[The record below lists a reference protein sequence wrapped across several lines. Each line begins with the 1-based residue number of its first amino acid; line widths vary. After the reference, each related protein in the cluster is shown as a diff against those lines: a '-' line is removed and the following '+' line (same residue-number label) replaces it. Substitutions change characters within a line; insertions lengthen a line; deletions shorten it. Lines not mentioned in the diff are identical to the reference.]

1 MQNQR
6 KTRWYGWCMAGLLLL
21 TGASR
26 GTEVAP
32 APQPENKGVLEEKLG
47 GKDRILAYLSTDK
60 PIYRAGETV
69 YFRGVLLDAK
79 TNIPASFENRPP
91 QVSLVLKGPKGDIV
105 ARLTSTAVANTSG
118 LSWTVPAGQAGGEY
132 TATLTANG
140 CAPAERKFDIR
151 AYNPPRLKTQIE
163 FVRKGYGPGDTVQ
176 GVVNVKRAEGG
187 IPAGAKVTAIARVD
201 GAEVARLEN
210 LAVDAQGNC
219 AAEFKLPPAIE
230 VGDGTLAFRIE
241 DGGVIETAS
250 KTIPILAQNLDIAF
264 YPEGGDL
271 IEGLPCR
278 VYVQARRP
286 DGKPAD
292 VEGKVCP
299 LGETGELL
307 DVSKP
312 MPRLKTSHEGRGVL
326 FHRGGNPYPFFTPTP
341 ESTYALVL
349 TKPSGIKKIFRLPA
363 VKKTGATLRANKE
376 SYPYDSPISLT
387 VFSTADSAA
396 AKVTLCKRETEIVS
410 ATVEPGKETTLLLDA
425 KDYEGVLI
433 ATVWDAQ
440 GKPLAERLVFRQ
452 PKFAVNIKITPEAK
466 EFVPGGKV
474 KLNIETTDAKGSP
487 VETVVGLAVTDE
499 AVLEMIDKR
508 EQAPRLPVMVYLENE
523 VKDLADAQVYF
534 DAKNP
539 DAARDIDL
547 LLGTQGWRRFI
558 LVKFDE
564 LVKTDPDAAKRALAF
579 QQRNLIRP
587 ITGAVR
593 AAADDDDDDDMP
605 VPVMAPAMPAAA
617 GAAQPEGAVDAA
629 AQVLHNPQVLVA
641 NGRNQAIP
649 AVPEEQRA
657 VVLDE
662 LKKAEAP
669 AAEDAKRNVADLE
682 EKQDARAGEMKE
694 EANAKINGDQIA
706 IVAGVG
712 RLFGRARPEPGQ
724 YVAIRE
730 YAHAVRKDRKPN
742 DRVDFTETLYWNAGI
757 RTGARDGKAQVE
769 FSLSDSVTTFS
780 VRADAFGNNGALGEA
795 TVGVESLEPFYIE
808 PKLPVSVTAG
818 DRIELPVAFV
828 NSTDKTLKNANL
840 LVKADGLDAA
850 APAPADLQPKERAR
864 RIVTLNAAK
873 PGTYTITLSAAAG
886 GYVDTVTRTLTV
898 APRGFPI
905 EVAGGGLFSAEKKF
919 VYKLTLPQTLVAGSL
934 SAAAKVYPTPL
945 ANMQEAL
952 NALLRQP
959 CGCFEQTSS
968 TNYPLV
974 MAQQYFTTHQGVD
987 PATIKK
993 AGDLL
998 ADGYKK
1004 LTGFECKDKGYEWF
1018 GGDPAH
1024 EALTAYGLMQFCEMS
1039 SLMPVDSGM
1048 IGRTRTWLLSRRDGK
1063 GGFLRNDRALDS
1075 FGRAPV
1081 PTTNA
1086 YIVWSLLESGE
1097 DPAKLAEEIAA
1108 VKKEGQ
1114 EAKDPYV
1121 VALAANVLFLAK
1133 DNPAALELCKKLSAA
1148 TGKDGSLT
1156 GATSITCSGGE
1167 SLTIET
1173 TSLAIL
1179 AWLRA
1184 QGEYAPQ
1191 VEKSMQWL
1199 FESCKAGRFGTTQ
1212 STILAL
1218 KAINAYDK
1226 ARAKPKAA
1234 GSVQLRIDGNAFGKL
1249 VEFTPDTKG
1258 AISLP
1263 DFAAALTPGEHT
1275 LELVMTGGSEMP
1287 CGLEVK
1293 YYTPL
1298 PVSAAGCNLTLST
1311 ALSAETIAEG
1321 EPLEMKVKLT
1331 VGTQIASTP
1340 VAVIG
1345 IPAGLEPRH
1354 DQLKE
1359 LVKAGRI
1366 DSYEVTGQEVVLY
1379 WRALKAGQ
1387 VVELPLS
1394 LKAAIPGQYAAP
1406 ASRAYLYYTDELKS
1420 WVPGLNITVNPQQL
1434 VLVE

>member
-1 MQNQR
+1 MQGNR
-6 KTRWYGWCMAGLLLL
+6 KSFWRGVALTALALCAGVWAED
-21 TGASR
+21 TI
-26 GTEVAP
+26 AP
-32 APQPENKGVLEEKLG
+32 SPAADQPQGGVLQEKLG

-60 PIYRAGETV
+60 PVYRAGEIV

-105 ARLTSTAVANTSG
+105 ARLMSTAVASTAG

-163 FVRKGYGPGDTVQ
+163 FIRKGYGPGDTVQ

-210 LAVDAQGNC
+210 LTVDAQGNC
-219 AAEFKLPPAIE
+219 AAEFKLPAEIATS
-230 VGDGTLAFRIE
+230 DGTLAFRIE

-271 IEGLPCR
+271 IAGLPCR

-292 VEGKVCP
+292 IEGAILALNQKGLMPSVEMR
-299 LGETGELL
+299 TA
-307 DVSKP
+307 
-312 MPRLKTSHEGRGVL
+312 HEGRGVL
-326 FHRGGNPYPFFTPTP
+326 
-341 ESTYALVL
+341 VL
-349 TKPSGIKKIFRLPA
+349 TVPEGIESLGLAVSKPSGIKKTFPLPP
-363 VKKTGATLRANKE
+363 VKKSGATLRTNKE

-387 VFSTADSAA
+387 VNSTADSAA

-487 VETVVGLAVTDE
+487 VEAVVGLAVTDE

-564 LVKTDPDAAKRALAF
+564 LVKTDPDAAKRALAY
-579 QQRNLIRP
+579 QEKIHVRP
-587 ITGAVR
+587 MMRALRGAV
-593 AAADDDDDDDMP
+593 DDGMPMP
-605 VPVMAPAMPAAA
+605 VAAPMIAAA
-617 GAAQPEGAVDAA
+617 GAVPEAAPQDEMKMMQVPPAPAAREEGQNQDERRRNEAVADKKELAAPAGDLNEVQVRIEVVEEERKGGGLRDEDAA
-629 AQVLHNPQVLVA
+629 AP
-641 NGRNQAIP
+641 AI
-649 AVPEEQRA
+649 AF
-657 VVLDE
+657 
-662 LKKAEAP
+662 
-669 AAEDAKRNVADLE
+669 
-682 EKQDARAGEMKE
+682 KQKVRRDDM
-694 EANAKINGDQIA
+694 
-706 IVAGVG
+706 
-712 RLFGRARPEPGQ
+712 GQ
-724 YVAIRE
+724 YVAVRE

-742 DRVDFTETLYWNAGI
+742 DRVDFTETLYWNAGV
-757 RTGARDGKAQVE
+757 RTSARDGKAQVE
-769 FSLSDSVTTFS
+769 FGLSDSVTTFS

-808 PKLPVSVTAG
+808 PKLPFSVTAG
-818 DRIELPVAFV
+818 DRIELPVALV

-840 LVKADGLDAA
+840 LVKAEGLDATA
-850 APAPADLQPKERAR
+850 SAPADLQPKERAR
-864 RIVTLNAAK
+864 RLITLSAAK
-873 PGTYTITLSAAAG
+873 PGTYTITLSAAAA
-886 GYVDTVTRTLTV
+886 GYADTVTRTLVVT
-898 APRGFPI
+898 PRGFPVEI
-905 EVAGGGLFSAEKKF
+905 ASGALFSAEKKF
-919 VYKLTLPQTLVAGSL
+919 VYKFTLPQTLVAGSL

-959 CGCFEQTSS
+959 YGCFEQTSS

-987 PATIKK
+987 PATIRK

-998 ADGYKK
+998 SEGYKK
-1004 LTGFECKDKGYEWF
+1004 LTGFECKGMGYEWF

-1024 EALTAYGLMQFCEMS
+1024 EALTAYGLMQFSEMS
-1039 SLMPVDSGM
+1039 ALMPVDSGM
-1048 IGRTRTWLLSRRDGK
+1048 IGRTRAWLLSRRDGK

-1075 FGRAPV
+1075 FGRAPA

-1097 DPAKLAEEIAA
+1097 DPAKLADEIAA

-1121 VALAANVLFLAK
+1121 IALAANVLFLAK
-1133 DNPAALELCKKLSAA
+1133 DNPAALELCKKLAA
-1148 TGKDGSLT
+1148 VAGKDGSLT

-1173 TSLAIL
+1173 TSLTIL

-1199 FESCKAGRFGTTQ
+1199 FEACKAGRFGTTQ

-1234 GSVQLRIDGNAFGKL
+1234 GSVQLLIDGNAFGKP

-1298 PVSAAGCNLTLST
+1298 PVSAAGCNVSLAT
-1311 ALSAETIAEG
+1311 ALSATEIAEG

-1331 VGTQIASTP
+1331 VGAQIAPTP

-1366 DSYEVTGQEVVLY
+1366 DAYEVNGQEVVLY

-1394 LKAAIPGQYAAP
+1394 LKAAIPGTYEAS

-1420 WVPGLNITVNPQQL
+1420 WVPGLSITIKPRQA